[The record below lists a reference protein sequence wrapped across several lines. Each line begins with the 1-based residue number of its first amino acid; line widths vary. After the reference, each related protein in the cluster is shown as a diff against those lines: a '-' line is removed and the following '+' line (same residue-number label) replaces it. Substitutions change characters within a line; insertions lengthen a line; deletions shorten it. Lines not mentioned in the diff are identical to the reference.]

1 MALPRKR
8 PPRPHHGHESKL
20 LASAELGKTT
30 ASSHSADYCADG
42 LATDTCT
49 FWLQLDWMI

>member
-30 ASSHSADYCADG
+30 ASSHSADYRADG